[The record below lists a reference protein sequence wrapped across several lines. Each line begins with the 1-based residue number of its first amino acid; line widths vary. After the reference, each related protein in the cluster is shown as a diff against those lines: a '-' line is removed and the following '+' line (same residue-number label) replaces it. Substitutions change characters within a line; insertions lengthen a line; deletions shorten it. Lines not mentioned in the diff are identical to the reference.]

1 MPATTPRRR
10 RDAGQA
16 FPLYIVAVAGLL
28 FLALAFFAVG
38 QAAATRNGAQ
48 TAADAAALAAGQ
60 KYRDLLTKS
69 FLDGLRDGSY
79 ESNRAV
85 WKDLLNGR
93 GVQSDAACERAGWFA
108 GRNGA
113 DLSGAGT
120 ASGTGSGTRSRSGCT
135 ADSWPTSFAVAV
147 RTRNTVGN
155 SVIPM
160 TKGTHGEAEAK
171 SVVEPRCTLDPAKDG
186 TGDTGGTGGPGG
198 KSDAGDEGD
207 KDGTGGKDK
216 GGPKATPLDITCDGK
231 RWTLDPDNLRHLPD
245 ASDLFAV
252 RLAH

>member
-1 MPATTPRRR
+1 MPVTTMRRR

-16 FPLYIVAVAGLL
+16 FPLYIVAVGGLL

-60 KYRDLLTKS
+60 KYRDLLTKGL
-69 FLDGLRDGSY
+69 LDGLRDGSY
-79 ESNRAV
+79 ETNQAV

-93 GVQSDAACERAGWFA
+93 GAPSPAACESASWFA
-108 GRNGA
+108 ERNGA
-113 DLSGAGT
+113 ELY
-120 ASGTGSGTRSRSGCT
+120 GSGSGCT
-135 ADSWPTSFAVAV
+135 PDSWPTSFAVGV
-147 RTRNTVGN
+147 RTRKSVGN

-160 TKGTHGEAEAK
+160 TSSAHGKAEAK
-171 SVVEPRCTLDPAKDG
+171 SVVEPRCTLDPAGD
-186 TGDTGGTGGPGG
+186 DTGGPDG
-198 KSDAGDEGD
+198 KGDEGD
-207 KDGTGGKDK
+207 KGDEGGTGGKGKD
-216 GGPKATPLDITCDGK
+216 GPRPALVELTCDGK
-231 RWTLDPDNLRHLPD
+231 RWTLDPDHLQHLPD

>member
-1 MPATTPRRR
+1 MPATIPRRR

-60 KYRDLLTKS
+60 QYRDLLTKS

-93 GVQSDAACERAGWFA
+93 GVSPDAACERAGWFA

-113 DLSGAGT
+113 DLAGAGSGAG
-120 ASGTGSGTRSRSGCT
+120 GCIP
-135 ADSWPTSFAVAV
+135 DSWPTSFAVV
-147 RTRNTVGN
+147 VKTRNPVGN

-160 TKGTHGEAEAK
+160 TKDTHGKAEAK
-171 SVVEPRCTLDPAKDG
+171 SVVEPRCTLDPATDG
-186 TGDTGGTGGPGG
+186 TGGTGGPDG
-198 KSDAGDEGD
+198 KSDEGD
-207 KDGTGGKDK
+207 KGGKGGKDGK
-216 GGPKATPLDITCDGK
+216 GKDAPKATPLEITCDGK

-245 ASDLFAV
+245 ASDLFSV
-252 RLAH
+252 RLAR

>member
-1 MPATTPRRR
+1 MPATIPCRR

-60 KYRDLLTKS
+60 QYRDLLTKTL
-69 FLDGLRDGSY
+69 LDGLHDGSY

-93 GVQSDAACERAGWFA
+93 GVPSGAACERAGWFA

-113 DLSGAGT
+113 DLSG
-120 ASGTGSGTRSRSGCT
+120 SGGRGCIS
-135 ADSWPTSFAVAV
+135 DSWPTSFAVAV
-147 RTRNTVGN
+147 KTRKPVGN

-160 TKGTHGEAEAK
+160 TKSAHGKAEAK
-171 SVVEPRCTLDPAKDG
+171 SVVEPRCTLAPPTDG
-186 TGDTGGTGGPGG
+186 TGATGGTGGADGR
-198 KSDAGDEGD
+198 SDEGD
-207 KDGTGGKDK
+207 KGGKDGK
-216 GGPKATPLDITCDGK
+216 GDKGDKDKDAPEAAPLEITCDGK

-245 ASDLFAV
+245 ASDLFSV

>member
-1 MPATTPRRR
+1 MPATTMRRR

-16 FPLYIVAVAGLL
+16 FPLYIVAVGGLL

-60 KYRDLLTKS
+60 KYRDLLTKGV
-69 FLDGLRDGSY
+69 LDGLRDGSY
-79 ESNRAV
+79 ETNRAV

-93 GVQSDAACERAGWFA
+93 GAPSGAACESAGWFA

-113 DLSGAGT
+113 DLSGSAAG
-120 ASGTGSGTRSRSGCT
+120 SGCT
-135 ADSWPTSFAVAV
+135 PDSWPTSFAVRV
-147 RTRNTVGN
+147 STQKSVGN

-160 TKGTHGEAEAK
+160 TRSTHGKAEAK
-171 SVVEPRCTLDPAKDG
+171 SVVEPRCTLDPAGD
-186 TGDTGGTGGPGG
+186 DTGGPDG
-198 KSDAGDEGD
+198 KGDEGD
-207 KDGTGGKDK
+207 KGEEGGTGGKGKD
-216 GGPKATPLDITCDGK
+216 GPRPAPVELTCDGK
-231 RWTLDPDNLRHLPD
+231 RWTLDPDHLQHLPE

>member
-1 MPATTPRRR
+1 MTAPLTPLIPLTRHGR

-16 FPLYIVAVAGLL
+16 FPVYIVAVGGLL

-60 KYRDLLTKS
+60 TYRDLLTKS
-69 FLDGLRDGSY
+69 LLDGLRDGSY
-79 ESNRAV
+79 ATDPAA

-93 GVQSDAACERAGWFA
+93 GAPSDAACASADWFA

-113 DLSGAGT
+113 DVSGL
-120 ASGTGSGTRSRSGCT
+120 GCVP
-135 ADSWPTSFAVAV
+135 DSWPTSFAVTV
-147 RTRNTVGN
+147 TTRNTVGN

-160 TKGTHGEAEAK
+160 TRSTHAK
-171 SVVEPRCTLDPAKDG
+171 SAATSVVGPRCTLAAPAPAPAPADG
-186 TGDTGGTGGPGG
+186 GGGPGGEGGTGGADGKGGG
-198 KSDAGDEGD
+198 KG
-207 KDGTGGKDK
+207 KDGPGHA
-216 GGPKATPLDITCDGK
+216 PVELRCDGK
-231 RWTLDPDNLRHLPD
+231 RWALDPDHLQDLPE
-245 ASDLFAV
+245 ASDLFSV

>member
-1 MPATTPRRR
+1 MTAPLTRLTRVTRPTRRGP

-16 FPLYIVAVAGLL
+16 FPLYIVAVGGLL

-38 QAAATRNGAQ
+38 QAAASRNGAQ

-69 FLDGLRDGSY
+69 LLDGLRDGSY
-79 ESNRAV
+79 ATDPAA

-93 GVQSDAACERAGWFA
+93 GPLSDAACASADWFA

-113 DLSGAGT
+113 EVSGP
-120 ASGTGSGTRSRSGCT
+120 GCVP
-135 ADSWPTSFAVAV
+135 DSWPTSFAVTV
-147 RTRNTVGN
+147 TTRKAVGN

-160 TKGTHGEAEAK
+160 TRSTRAESEAT
-171 SVVEPRCTLDPAKDG
+171 SVVGPRCTLAAPPDDG
-186 TGDTGGTGGPGG
+186 GGPGG
-198 KSDAGDEGD
+198 AGDPGGGD
-207 KDGTGGKDK
+207 DK
-216 GGPKATPLDITCDGK
+216 GGKGKDDPGHAPVELSCDGK
-231 RWTLDPDNLRHLPD
+231 RWALDPDHLQDLPE
-245 ASDLFAV
+245 AADLFSV

>member
-1 MPATTPRRR
+1 MTAPLTRRGR

-16 FPLYIVAVAGLL
+16 FPVYIVVVGGLL

-38 QAAATRNGAQ
+38 QAAASRNGAQ

-69 FLDGLRDGSY
+69 LLDGLRDGSY
-79 ESNRAV
+79 ATDPAA

-93 GVQSDAACERAGWFA
+93 GAPSPAACESADWFA

-113 DLSGAGT
+113 DLSGP
-120 ASGTGSGTRSRSGCT
+120 GCVP
-135 ADSWPTSFAVAV
+135 DSWPTSFAVTV
-147 RTRNTVGN
+147 TTRKAVGN

-160 TKGTHGEAEAK
+160 TRSTHAQSNAT
-171 SVVEPRCTLDPAKDG
+171 SVVGPRCTLATPADDG
-186 TGDTGGTGGPGG
+186 GGPGG
-198 KSDAGDEGD
+198 GGGTDDEG
-207 KDGTGGKDK
+207 GTDDK
-216 GGPKATPLDITCDGK
+216 GGKGKDGPGHAPVELLCDGK
-231 RWTLDPDNLRHLPD
+231 RWALDPDHLKDLPE
-245 ASDLFAV
+245 AADLFSV

>member
-1 MPATTPRRR
+1 MPAITPRRR

-93 GVQSDAACERAGWFA
+93 GVLSDEACERASWFA

-113 DLSGAGT
+113 YLSG
-120 ASGTGSGTRSRSGCT
+120 SGSGCT
-135 ADSWPTSFAVAV
+135 PGSWPTSFAVAV
-147 RTRNTVGN
+147 KTRNSVGN
-155 SVIPM
+155 SVIPA
-160 TKGTHGEAEAK
+160 TKDAHGEAEAK

-186 TGDTGGTGGPGG
+186 TGGTGDTGATGGTGAPDG
-198 KSDAGDEGD
+198 KSDEGD
-207 KDGTGGKDK
+207 KGGTDGKGGKGGKDK
-216 GGPKATPLDITCDGK
+216 DAPKGAPLGITCDGK
-231 RWTLDPDNLRHLPD
+231 PWTLDPDDLGHLPG
-245 ASDLFAV
+245 ASDLFSV

>member
-1 MPATTPRRR
+1 MRRR

-16 FPLYIVAVAGLL
+16 FPLYIVAVGGLL

-60 KYRDLLTKS
+60 KYRDLLTKGL
-69 FLDGLRDGSY
+69 LDGLRDGSY
-79 ESNRAV
+79 ETNQAV

-93 GVQSDAACERAGWFA
+93 GAPSPAACENAAWFA
-108 GRNGA
+108 ERNGA
-113 DLSGAGT
+113 ELYGSDSG
-120 ASGTGSGTRSRSGCT
+120 SGCT
-135 ADSWPTSFAVAV
+135 PDSWPTSFAVGV
-147 RTRNTVGN
+147 RTQKSVGN

-160 TKGTHGEAEAK
+160 TSSTHGEAEAK
-171 SVVEPRCTLDPAKDG
+171 SVVEPRCTLDPAEDDTGGPDG
-186 TGDTGGTGGPGG
+186 KGDEGDEGGTGG
-198 KSDAGDEGD
+198 K
-207 KDGTGGKDK
+207 GKDA
-216 GGPKATPLDITCDGK
+216 PRPAPVELTCDGK
-231 RWTLDPDNLRHLPD
+231 RWTLDPDHLQHLPD